1 MLRPAT
7 PMSVLLFAAFALL
20 LLSTLSTP
28 IIKAIP
34 LGSFKGANFGVF
46 GVCKADGTCQGPEIG
61 YDTTR
66 VFGAADSKGAFDL
79 PDSAR
84 NTLSAILIVHPVAAL
99 ATLIMFIMAAV
110 AHLHS
115 PSHSARYLLAL
126 FIFSFIDF
134 LICLLAFLVDV
145 LLFVPHMAWGSYIV
159 LAATILVGMSGL
171 VSCAMRRMLVS
182 RKARKKR
189 IAENAEMS
197 GENYYNREAQVKTAA
212 SVASQPTVPVVSGGN
227 GIDKMPTFASFESQK
242 NNDQVSDERIPLTAR
257 SPVNGSQGVMTA
269 SDAPPSRS
277 GSVPPI
283 QRDPYGNP
291 LPPQDGFGPRRGP
304 SQERMRGRGGMPPG
318 GFRGRGGGYG
328 GRGGYGGYGPPPPG
342 RGGYGGPPGR
352 GGYGGP
358 PPGGRGGYG
367 PPPPRGGFGPNSMR
381 GGRPPPPGYQPGPG
395 GPGGPGPYDRRP
407 SPANGYG
414 GPPPGGP
421 YGRRSMDMAPGYT
434 SSNNL
439 ANPSLPSIPQQEQ
452 GYEAYNPQRQSLPR
466 AESPPPLPGHDGQPM
481 VGQAVEMDAATG
493 SPAHPPAGFGQFR
506 DSDADIAGMVGL
518 QQQQNGGNR
527 SHPQRHDTYMS
538 EASRYSQDDAYVPPR
553 QAWNQNQ
560 ASSRTAS
567 PLQQQRSAEMLNRS
581 SPAPA
586 ASDYYEDVDPR
597 FADAPAPAPAQR
609 AGPPPGLQVPLPAP
623 NMYDD
628 AHADAGARSPG
639 AESDLSNFTSIS
651 QRGVNPRW
659 NPAPPMPGYGQPM
672 PPRRPVQ
679 QRRQDMLL
687 NNNPDFELP
696 GSRLGPPSRAG
707 GTGMIP
713 GSAYPQ
719 GL

>member
-28 IIKAIP
+28 IIKPIP

-46 GVCKADGTCQGPEIG
+46 GVCKANGRCEGPEIG
-61 YDTTR
+61 YDTTN
-66 VFGAADSKGAFDL
+66 VFTAGDKKGAFDL

-99 ATLIMFIMAAV
+99 TTLIMFIMAAV

-115 PSHSARYLLAL
+115 PSHSARYLLAV

-171 VSCAMRRMLVS
+171 VACAMRRMLVS

-197 GENYYNREAQVKTAA
+197 GENYYNREAQSKTTVSAGP
-212 SVASQPTVPVVSGGN
+212 QPTMPVISGGN
-227 GIDKMPTFASFESQK
+227 GTDKVPAFASFESQK
-242 NNDQVSDERIPLTAR
+242 DDQVSDERIPLTSR
-257 SPVNGSQGVMTA
+257 SPTNGFQGVATA
-269 SDAPPSRS
+269 MDGPPPRS
-277 GSVPPI
+277 GSAPPY

-291 LPPQDGFGPRRGP
+291 MPPQDGFGPRRAA
-304 SQERMRGRGGMPPG
+304 SQERMRGRGGPPPG
-318 GFRGRGGGYG
+318 GFRGRGGRGGY
-328 GRGGYGGYGPPPPG
+328 GRGGYNNYGPPPPG
-342 RGGYGGPPGR
+342 RGGYGPPGR

-358 PPGGRGGYG
+358 PPGSRGGYG
-367 PPPPRGGFGPNSMR
+367 PPPRGGFGPNGMR
-381 GGRPPPPGYQPGPG
+381 GGRPPPPGYQT

-407 SPANGYG
+407 SPGNGYG
-414 GPPPGGP
+414 GPPPPGGP
-421 YGRRSMDMAPGYT
+421 YARRSMDMAPGYMIA
-434 SSNNL
+434 NNST
-439 ANPSLPSIPQQEQ
+439 NPSLPSIPQQQE
-452 GYEAYNPQRQSLPR
+452 GYEAYNPERTSLPR
-466 AESPPPLPGHDGQPM
+466 AESPPPLPGDVPPLM
-481 VGQAVEMDAATG
+481 VGQAVEMNTVTG
-493 SPAHPPAGFGQFR
+493 SPSHAPPGFGQFR

-527 SHPQRHDTYMS
+527 VPPQRHDTYITEGS
-538 EASRYSQDDAYVPPR
+538 GYSTDEAYVPPR
-553 QAWNQNQ
+553 QAWNQNGNP
-560 ASSRTAS
+560 SRTAS
-567 PLQQQRSAEMLNRS
+567 PLQRSELPARS

-586 ASDYYEDVDPR
+586 GSDYYEDIDPR
-597 FADAPAPAPAQR
+597 FADAPPPAPASR
-609 AGPPPGLQVPLPAP
+609 AGAPPALQVPLPAP

-639 AESDLSNFTSIS
+639 AESDRSNFTSIS
-651 QRGVNPRW
+651 QRGINPRW
-659 NPAPPMPGYGQPM
+659 NPAPPIPGFHQQM

-696 GSRLGPPSRAG
+696 GSRLGPPSRMG
-707 GTGMIP
+707 GNGMIP
-713 GSAYPQ
+713 GSAYPP
-719 GL
+719 GF

>member
-7 PMSVLLFAAFALL
+7 PMSLLLFAAFALM

-34 LGSFKGANFGVF
+34 LGSFKGVNFGVF
-46 GVCKADGTCQGPEIG
+46 GVCKADGSCTGIEIG
-61 YDTTR
+61 YNTAGLFTE
-66 VFGAADSKGAFDL
+66 KGAFDL

-84 NTLSAILIVHPVAAL
+84 NTLSAILIVHPIAAL
-99 ATLIMFIMAAV
+99 ATFIMFILAAV

-115 PSHSARYLLAL
+115 PSHSARYLLAV

-159 LAATILVGMSGL
+159 LAATILVGLSGL
-171 VSCAMRRMLVS
+171 VACAMRRMLVS

-197 GENYYNREAQVKTAA
+197 GENYYNREAQVKPGAT
-212 SVASQPTVPVVSGGN
+212 VASQPTVPVVSGGN
-227 GIDKMPTFASFESQK
+227 GIDKAPTFASFESQK
-242 NNDQVSDERIPLTAR
+242 KDDQVSDERIPLTAR
-257 SPVNGSQGVMTA
+257 SPTNGSQGTTA
-269 SDAPPSRS
+269 VADAPPSRS
-277 GSVPPI
+277 GSVPPNH
-283 QRDPYGNP
+283 RDPYGNP
-291 LPPQDGFGPRRGP
+291 MPPQDGFGPRRGP
-304 SQERMRGRGGMPPG
+304 SNERMRGRGGMPPGPPG

-328 GRGGYGGYGPPPPG
+328 GRGGYNGYGPPPQGRGGYGPPG
-342 RGGYGGPPGR
+342 RA
-352 GGYGGP
+352 GYGGP

-367 PPPPRGGFGPNSMR
+367 PPPRGGYGPNGMR
-381 GGRPPPPGYQPGPG
+381 GGRPPPPGYQN
-395 GPGGPGPYDRRP
+395 GPGPYDRRP

-414 GPPPGGP
+414 PPPPAGP
-421 YGRRSMDMAPGYT
+421 YGRAPMDAAPGY
-434 SSNNL
+434 SSSVNSST
-439 ANPSLPSIPQQEQ
+439 NPSLPSIPPQQ
-452 GYEAYNPQRQSLPR
+452 GYEAYNPDRASLPR
-466 AESPPPLPGHDGQPM
+466 AESPPPLPGDAAAPM
-481 VGQAVEMDAATG
+481 VGQAVEMDAVTG
-493 SPAHPPAGFGQFR
+493 SPAHPPQGFGQFR

-518 QQQQNGGNR
+518 QQNNGGNR
-527 SHPQRHDTYMS
+527 SSPQRHETYMS
-538 EASRYSQDDAYVPPR
+538 EGSRYSTDEYVPPR

-560 ASSRTAS
+560 GSRQAS
-567 PLQQQRSAEMLNRS
+567 PLQHAVELPNRS

-597 FADAPAPAPAQR
+597 FADAPAPVAALRP
-609 AGPPPGLQVPLPAP
+609 GPPPALQVPLPAS
-623 NMYDD
+623 NMYED

-639 AESDLSNFTSIS
+639 AESDRSNFTSIS

-659 NPAPPMPGYGQPM
+659 NPAPPMPGHGQQI

-679 QRRQDMLL
+679 HQRQDMLL

-696 GSRLGPPSRAG
+696 GSRLGPPQRTG
-707 GTGMIP
+707 GNGMIP